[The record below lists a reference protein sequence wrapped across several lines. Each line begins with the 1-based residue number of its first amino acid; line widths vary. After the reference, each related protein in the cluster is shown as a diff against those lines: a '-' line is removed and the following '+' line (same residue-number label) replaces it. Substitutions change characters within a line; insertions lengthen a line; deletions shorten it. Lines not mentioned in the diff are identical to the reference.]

1 MSVKRVLFI
10 LIFATN
16 VGLLQAQTPADS
28 SCRQTDHKWR
38 ISGLGESIARF
49 YPHNQ
54 ANFSIPRFAVTAEF
68 KPSDRWT
75 INGEIEFTTEN
86 REEPYSL
93 ELNVDYKVCPAL
105 QIRAGHLPVHVGL
118 FNSDDCPTT
127 HFTTADPEGETAIL
141 PSGWTEAGAGI
152 LGEFGKNKAFFR
164 YAAMAI
170 LPLFE
175 PKHRAAPGYAARLNW
190 HGVPDLC
197 LGGSL
202 YFQPKMADGITNST
216 PTNKTYWSLDA
227 VYNGKTV
234 IIRACAIG
242 EHTGKSRLQSR
253 AFGGETGLKLMEIT
267 GNKKLIG
274 LTPFVRY
281 DYYQAPENEE
291 DECDTRIPTSLATA
305 GVNLS
310 PLPWLLVKADYSAR
324 FHHSCTKK
332 CGHEVA
338 IALVLTGDFWKK

>member
-1 MSVKRVLFI
+1 MHVIKELFTPMLAAI
-10 LIFATN
+10 VSLA
-16 VGLLQAQTPADS
+16 QAQTPADS
-28 SCRQTDHKWR
+28 TCREKDHKWCV
-38 ISGLGESIARF
+38 SGLGESIARF

-54 ANFSIPRFAVTAEF
+54 ASFSIPRFSVAAEF
-68 KPSDRWT
+68 KPSARWT
-75 INGEIEFTTEN
+75 IGGEIEFTTEN

-93 ELNVDYKVCPAL
+93 ELNVGYEVCPAL
-105 QIRAGHLPVHVGL
+105 QIQAGHLPVHVGL
-118 FNSDDCPTT
+118 FNSDDCPTA
-127 HFTTADPEGETAIL
+127 HFAASEPEGETAIL

-152 LGEFGKNKAFFR
+152 LGRFGKNRAVFQ

-175 PKHRAAPGYAARLNW
+175 PKRRAAPGYAARLNW
-190 HGVPDLC
+190 HGVPGLC

-202 YFQPKMADGITNST
+202 YFQPKVADGSTNNV
-216 PTNKTYWSLDA
+216 PTSKTYWSLDA
-227 VYNGKTV
+227 VYDGK
-234 IIRACAIG
+234 IIIARACAIG

-253 AFGGETGLKLMEIT
+253 TVGGETGLKLMEIT
-267 GNKKLIG
+267 GNRKLLG

-305 GVNLS
+305 GINLS

-332 CGHEVA
+332 CDHEVA
-338 IALVLTGDFWKK
+338 VALVLTGDLWKK